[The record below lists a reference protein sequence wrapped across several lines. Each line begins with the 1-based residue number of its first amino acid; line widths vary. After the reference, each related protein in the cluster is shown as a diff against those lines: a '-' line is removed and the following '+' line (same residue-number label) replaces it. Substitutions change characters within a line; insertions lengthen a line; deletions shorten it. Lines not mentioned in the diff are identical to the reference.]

1 MFFLLLLL
9 QHSAFSLVYLHHS
22 SNSRSSFLRSTTPSS
37 SDEYSDK
44 FLVRQNSVFDANHF
58 TSNEIHNEKEKIKN
72 RLKYN
77 DKRSGNGLS
86 SYKVTAVENNNN
98 GDSNSNLNN
107 NTNTN
112 NNNKESPK
120 SKYPPPTPPAL
131 QSTPTPNPNPDPQ
144 QSRKQTLEEQDE
156 FDQVWKQLL
165 SEAKTEAEKEPLLV
179 SFLFSSILNHK
190 SLESALAF
198 HMANRLMSSSMMSTQ
213 VQVLFLEALENS
225 PTFKYSLR
233 KDMMAVMKR
242 DPACTCLP
250 DVFLYFKGFHALQ
263 TYRVANYLWRKDRK
277 VLAQYFQSQMSQVFQ
292 IDIHPNATLGSGIM
306 LDHGTGIVIGETAI
320 VGDNVS
326 MLHHVTLGG
335 SGKVNTDRHPKVGS
349 GVLIGAGASV
359 LGNIKIGDGVQIG
372 AGSLVIED
380 VQDNNVVVGVPAKV
394 IGKNLGTEIGR
405 EAASEV
411 MNQVLD
417 GYVI

>member
-1 MFFLLLLL
+1 MVQRPTTKNLPKMFFLLLLL

-37 SDEYSDK
+37 ADEYSDK

-107 NTNTN
+107 NTN

-120 SKYPPPTPPAL
+120 SKSPPPTPPAL

-277 VLAQYFQSQMSQVFQ
+277 VGV
-292 IDIHPNATLGSGIM
+292 
-306 LDHGTGIVIGETAI
+306 
-320 VGDNVS
+320 
-326 MLHHVTLGG
+326 LGG
-335 SGKVNTDRHPKVGS
+335 WVG
-349 GVLIGAGASV
+349 
-359 LGNIKIGDGVQIG
+359 
-372 AGSLVIED
+372 GSLILLTNHHTRTYTT
-380 VQDNNVVVGVPAKV
+380 QHRCSLNTSNPK
-394 IGKNLGTEIGR
+394 
-405 EAASEV
+405 
-411 MNQVLD
+411 
-417 GYVI
+417 